1 MACEWVE
8 KFLKEVVPKD
18 EEFVLICD
26 NLTAQVSDDFKTAVR
41 KINGIVYF
49 GPPGMLFIYSSIFIY
64 FRGYSV
70 KQKSIFENVK
80 FFVRGAAIY
89 SISISISCTV

>member
-26 NLTAQVSDDFKTAVR
+26 NLTAQVSDDFKTTVR

-49 GPPGMLFIYSSIFIY
+49 GPQGMLFIYSSIFIY
-64 FRGYSV
+64 FRGFLSN
-70 KQKSIFENVK
+70 KKAFLK
-80 FFVRGAAIY
+80 M
-89 SISISISCTV
+89 